1 MTRRVARFQALAAA
15 CALLAAPAARAQAGG
30 DRPVL
35 VHKASGADATYVST
49 ELRAVGFSDVRVRD
63 VATCVTGEAEAA
75 LRATSAAGLVCV
87 DSSGYRVYSLDRRGL
102 VRSVE
107 LVEQDTTTQ
116 HRVASLRVA
125 ESLRAR
131 IDKNASGGSTGEPLY
146 LDMVCVSCGAQPSAP
161 AAAPAAPPAATP
173 PTAAAPS
180 ESAAAST
187 STDNGQAQTQLPD
200 PIWTPLVSLGAA
212 LGPFY
217 TGSVTT
223 LAAALR
229 GQVRLIEPIAL
240 TVHAELPLS
249 RNSISVVGGTARAQA
264 LSLGGGL
271 EVPFAPT
278 DATIVPRAAIL
289 LSWLRTSADVDRG
302 ALGQE
307 SLSASA
313 AAAMLRGGITARFAG
328 DVRGTAEALVGTTA
342 SKQGVA
348 EGVFAGPLILAANLG
363 LEWMLP

>member
-1 MTRRVARFQALAAA
+1 MAKRKRN
-15 CALLAAPAARAQAGG
+15 C
-30 DRPVL
+30 
-35 VHKASGADATYVST
+35 
-49 ELRAVGFSDVRVRD
+49 
-63 VATCVTGEAEAA
+63 
-75 LRATSAAGLVCV
+75 
-87 DSSGYRVYSLDRRGL
+87 
-102 VRSVE
+102 
-107 LVEQDTTTQ
+107 
-116 HRVASLRVA
+116 
-125 ESLRAR
+125 
-131 IDKNASGGSTGEPLY
+131 
-146 LDMVCVSCGAQPSAP
+146 
-161 AAAPAAPPAATP
+161 
-173 PTAAAPS
+173 
-180 ESAAAST
+180 
-187 STDNGQAQTQLPD
+187 
-200 PIWTPLVSLGAA
+200 
-212 LGPFY
+212 PFY